1 MSRTIFNLAPLL
13 ILGSLSGIANPAPAA
28 TVIDVGSKKQLFI
41 DDFFVESRNG
51 VRLTVNP
58 PHKTRE
64 RNLVPGPDRLWEAVR
79 VGYPCT
85 VMEDQGTYR
94 MWYDAMND
102 RQPEDQL
109 PYRTVCYA
117 ESDDGIR
124 WRKPIV
130 GAYEFRGSKRNN
142 IAIPTAPG
150 SVFID
155 TNAPPE
161 ERYKYF
167 GRNRVAMLEDRV
179 AGAGSWV
186 YASADGLSFS
196 PLYGRPATRQIS
208 DTHDVAFWDSGLG
221 KYVAYTKYI
230 GHFDS
235 RGTLVRPELPTGVRK
250 GRKIWRMTTDRLDR
264 WPPATIVLAMDAGD
278 PRDADFYNSAAIR
291 YPYADRA
298 YFVFPSAYYHF
309 VGASARSNDGTMD
322 IQLAVSRDGV
332 HFSRPSRSPFVRRGR
347 DGSYDSGHMYMGRG
361 MLRRGDELWMY
372 YVGFDYTHGDR
383 DALDRGGNGVISRL
397 VLRLDGIVSAD
408 AGYQG
413 GEIISR
419 PIRFQGNRLELNMD
433 AGAGGSVRVA
443 LLDAEGEPIPG
454 HSLEE
459 SQVLGGNSVRRLV
472 SWRKGPDLSA
482 LSGRPVRLHWKL
494 RDVKLYAFQFL
505 EPHGDGGPVE

>member
-1 MSRTIFNLAPLL
+1 MSRTNFSPLPLL
-13 ILGSLSGIANPAPAA
+13 LLCFLSGYGNPSPDG

-41 DDFFVESRNG
+41 DDLFIASWHG
-51 VRLTVNP
+51 IRLTVNP
-58 PHKTRE
+58 PQKTRE
-64 RNLVPGPDRLWEAVR
+64 RNLVPDPDRPWEAVR
-79 VGYPCT
+79 VAYPCT
-85 VMEDQGTYR
+85 VMEDQGKYR
-94 MWYDAMND
+94 MWYDAMHH

-109 PYRTVCYA
+109 PYRVVCYA
-117 ESDDGIR
+117 ESDDGIH

-130 GAYEFRGSKRNN
+130 GAFEFRGSKQNN
-142 IAIPTAPG
+142 ISIPTAPG

-155 TNAPPE
+155 PDAPPE

-167 GRNRVAMLEDRV
+167 GRNRVAMLKDRV
-179 AGAGSWV
+179 AGAGSWI
-186 YASADGLSFS
+186 YASADGLSFK

-208 DTHDVAFWDSGLG
+208 DTHDVAFWDPVIG
-221 KYVAYTKYI
+221 KYAAYTKYV

-235 RGTLVRPELPTGVRK
+235 RGALVRPELPTGVRK

-264 WPPATIVLAMDAGD
+264 WPAARIVLAMDAED
-278 PRDADFYNSAAIR
+278 RRDADFYNSAAIR
-291 YPYADRA
+291 YAYADRA

-309 VGASARSNDGTMD
+309 VGETARRNDGPMD

-347 DGSYDSGHMYMGRG
+347 EGSYDGGHMYMGRG

-383 DALDRGGNGVISRL
+383 DALDQGGNGVISRL
-397 VLRLDGIVSAD
+397 VLRLDGFVSAD
-408 AGYQG
+408 ADYGG

-419 PIRFQGNRLELNMD
+419 PIRFQGDRLELNMD

-443 LLDAEGEPIPG
+443 LLDPEGEPIPG
-454 HSLEE
+454 YTLEE
-459 SQVLGGNSVRRLV
+459 SQVMGGNSVRRLV
-472 SWRKGPDLSA
+472 TWKKGSDLSA

-494 RDVKLYAFQFL
+494 RDVKLYAFQFR
-505 EPHGDGGPVE
+505 EQHGDGGAVD

>member
-1 MSRTIFNLAPLL
+1 MSRTIFSLVPFLLLHPLPL
-13 ILGSLSGIANPAPAA
+13 YANPSPAG
-28 TVIDVGSKKQLFI
+28 TVIDVGSKKQLFV
-41 DDFFVESRNG
+41 DDLFVSSRHG

-64 RNLVPGPDRLWEAVR
+64 RNLAPGPDRPWEAVR

-85 VMEDQGTYR
+85 VMEDQGKFR
-94 MWYDAMND
+94 MWYDAMYD

-117 ESDDGIR
+117 ESDDGIN

-130 GAYEFRGSKRNN
+130 GAYAFRGSRQNN
-142 IAIPTAPG
+142 ISIPTAPG

-155 TNAPPE
+155 PNAPPE

-186 YASADGLSFS
+186 YASADGLSFK

-208 DTHDVAFWDSGLG
+208 DTHDVAFWDPAIGR
-221 KYVAYTKYI
+221 YVAYTKTI

-235 RGTLVRPELPTGVRK
+235 RGALARPVLPAGVRK

-264 WPPATIVLAMDAGD
+264 WPPARIVLAMDSGD
-278 PRDADFYNSAAIR
+278 RRDADFYNSAAVR

-309 VGASARSNDGTMD
+309 VGESARRNDGTMD

-383 DALDRGGNGVISRL
+383 DALEQGGNGVISRL
-397 VLRLDGIVSAD
+397 VLRLDGFVSAD
-408 AGYQG
+408 ADYRG
-413 GEIISR
+413 GEIVTR
-419 PIRFQGNRLELNMD
+419 PIRFHGNRLELNMD
-433 AGAGGSVRVA
+433 AGAGGSVRIA
-443 LLDAEGEPIPG
+443 LLDREGEPIPG
-454 HSLEE
+454 YSLED
-459 SQVLGGNSVRRLV
+459 SQVLGGNSVRRIAT
-472 SWRKGPDLSA
+472 WRKGPDVSA

-494 RDVKLYAFQFL
+494 RDVKLYAFQFRDL
-505 EPHGDGGPVE
+505 HGDGGPVE

>member
-1 MSRTIFNLAPLL
+1 MRRMIFSLVPLVVL
-13 ILGSLSGIANPAPAA
+13 CPLSGIANSSPAG

-41 DDFFVESRNG
+41 DDWFVESRHG

-58 PHKTRE
+58 PRKTRE
-64 RNLVPGPDRLWEAVR
+64 RNLVPGPDRPWEAVR

-85 VMEDQGTYR
+85 IMEDQGKFR

-102 RQPEDQL
+102 RQPEDRL

-124 WRKPIV
+124 WRKPVV
-130 GAYEFRGSKRNN
+130 GAYEFRGSRQNN
-142 IAIPTAPG
+142 ISIPTAPG

-155 TNAPPE
+155 PNAPPE

-179 AGAGSWV
+179 SGAGSWV
-186 YASADGLSFS
+186 YASADGFSFT

-208 DTHDVAFWDSGLG
+208 DTHDVAFWDPGLG

-230 GHFDS
+230 GEFDS
-235 RGTLVRPELPTGVRK
+235 RGVLVRPEIPAGVRK

-264 WPPATIVLAMDAGD
+264 WPPARIVLAMDAGD
-278 PRDADFYNSAAIR
+278 PRDADFYNSAALR

-309 VGASARSNDGTMD
+309 VGESARRNDGTMD

-347 DGSYDSGHMYMGRG
+347 DGSHDGGHMYMGRG

-383 DALDRGGNGVISRL
+383 AALEQGGNGVISRL
-397 VLRLDGIVSAD
+397 VLRLDGFVSAD
-408 AGYQG
+408 ADYQG

-419 PIRFQGNRLELNMD
+419 PIRFEGSRLELNMD
-433 AGAGGSVRVA
+433 AGAGGSVRVG
-443 LLDAEGEPIPG
+443 LLDPEGEPIPG
-454 HSLEE
+454 YSLEE
-459 SQVLGGNSVRRLV
+459 SQVLDGNSVRRLV

-482 LSGRPVRLHWKL
+482 LSGQPVRLHWKL
-494 RDVKLYAFQFL
+494 RDVKLYAFQFRDL
-505 EPHGDGGPVE
+505 HGDGGPVE